1 MKPRK
6 GMAPSCLHTLTPF
19 CGLSAERVLSWGESQ
34 VDLWPE
40 RSTFDL
46 AGLEFV
52 EGTEVAR
59 DAGR

>member
-1 MKPRK
+1 
-6 GMAPSCLHTLTPF
+6 MAPSCLHTLTPF

-40 RSTFDL
+40 TSTFDL

-52 EGTEVAR
+52 ERTEVAR
-59 DAGR
+59 DEGR